1 MSVKLDTSVLAIVL
15 NSYFENCLFIDG
27 EVASTADFEVL
38 KALPGTPNASKH
50 PHLARWYTAMSHAE
64 RPKLP
69 AQEESKEGG
78 EDEEDTEMCDSDEDD
93 SETER
98 LRDQRI
104 ADYYMSVKQKK
115 ALPAEKSIVVLEVK
129 PWDSDTDLDAMEAM
143 IRGIEMDGLVWSKV
157 AKRIPLGY
165 GIERLDIYAVV
176 ENDKVSVEE
185 LVETIEGFEDY
196 VQSVDKGAFV
206 KL

>member
-1 MSVKLDTSVLAIVL
+1 
-15 NSYFENCLFIDG
+15 
-27 EVASTADFEVL
+27 
-38 KALPGTPNASKH
+38 
-50 PHLARWYTAMSHAE
+50 
-64 RPKLP
+64 
-69 AQEESKEGG
+69 
-78 EDEEDTEMCDSDEDD
+78 MCDSDEDD